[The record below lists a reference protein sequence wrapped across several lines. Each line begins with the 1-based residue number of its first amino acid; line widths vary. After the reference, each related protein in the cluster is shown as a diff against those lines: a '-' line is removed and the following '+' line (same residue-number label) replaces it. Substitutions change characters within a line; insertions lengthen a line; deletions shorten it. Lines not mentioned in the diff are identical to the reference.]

1 MNERIFKMLN
11 SVFFNALD
19 ILTHSVW
26 RRMAEDSVFVSRQ
39 RPEIFLFV
47 CLFVCSVCTSCV
59 AYPASYKVGTKVS
72 SFVLKRPG
80 CEALYS
86 PPSGLGVKNKWRFIS
101 ISHMSQRL
109 ALAHLLASYHFA
121 CISCA

>member
-1 MNERIFKMLN
+1 VNERIFKMLN

-47 CLFVCSVCTSCV
+47 CLFVASV
-59 AYPASYKVGTKVS
+59 PAVWHIQ
-72 SFVLKRPG
+72 LPI
-80 CEALYS
+80 
-86 PPSGLGVKNKWRFIS
+86 KWAQKF
-101 ISHMSQRL
+101 
-109 ALAHLLASYHFA
+109 LLL
-121 CISCA
+121 C